1 MQMRATFDNQMKAA
15 LSLNVKN
22 WKGFIY
28 CCKFQNKL
36 KMLLADISFDLAFY
50 LFAYFFDEH
59 LFTTFIYIY

>member
-1 MQMRATFDNQMKAA
+1 MKKKLEFKPIVQSPNGKPVQMRATFDNQMKTA

-36 KMLLADISFDLAFY
+36 KMLLSDIF
-50 LFAYFFDEH
+50 
-59 LFTTFIYIY
+59 